1 MRLRRLDLN
10 LLVALDA
17 LLSTRSVTAAAQ
29 RLHVTQ
35 PSMSGS
41 LARLREHF
49 GDPLMVQVGRRL
61 TLTPLGESLLH
72 PVRQTL
78 LQVEATIAMRPGFDP
93 ATSTRHF
100 AICASEATVLA
111 LLTEVLRDV
120 ERQAPGITIELLPA
134 EPALM
139 GQMLD
144 RGDLDF
150 HFAGENLLLPDHPR
164 TLAFSDE
171 FVCVV
176 WTGNERVRKN
186 LTLKTYLSLGHAIT
200 RYGLDRRPGFEQ
212 FTLER
217 LGIERRV
224 EVTCTTPAL
233 LGPLVVGTHRIATMP
248 SRLALE
254 QARVLPIRLVPP
266 PLALPPLEIHLQW
279 HRSRDQD
286 AGTVWLR
293 ECILATAA
301 RIGLSQAPGR
311 HATRQALDSSGS

>member
-1 MRLRRLDLN
+1 
-10 LLVALDA
+10 
-17 LLSTRSVTAAAQ
+17 
-29 RLHVTQ
+29 
-35 PSMSGS
+35 
-41 LARLREHF
+41 
-49 GDPLMVQVGRRL
+49 
-61 TLTPLGESLLH
+61 
-72 PVRQTL
+72 
-78 LQVEATIAMRPGFDP
+78 
-93 ATSTRHF
+93 
-100 AICASEATVLA
+100 
-111 LLTEVLRDV
+111 
-120 ERQAPGITIELLPA
+120 
-134 EPALM
+134 
-139 GQMLD
+139 
-144 RGDLDF
+144 
-150 HFAGENLLLPDHPR
+150 
-164 TLAFSDE
+164 
-171 FVCVV
+171 
-176 WTGNERVRKN
+176 
-186 LTLKTYLSLGHAIT
+186 LGHAIT

-266 PLALPPLEIHLQW
+266 PLALPPLEIHLKW

-311 HATRQALDSSGS
+311 RATKHALESRGS